1 MDALA
6 DQLQATL
13 GGAYT
18 LSRELGGGGM
28 SRVFVARDLTLGRDI
43 VVKVLHPELATGLSA
58 ERFTRE
64 IKLAASLQ
72 QANIV
77 PLLSAGEFAGLPY
90 YTMPFVEGLSLR
102 DRLRRDGK
110 LTVTETISILRDV
123 ARALDYAHARGV
135 VHRDIKPENILL
147 SGGAAVVTDFG
158 TAKALASSETRS
170 PGDTLT
176 QLGTSVGTPAYMAP
190 GQAPAT
196 PQLIIAPMCTRW
208 EASRTNSSPGPRR
221 SPTGGRIS
229 CSSRM
234 RPRPRRRSP
243 VGAPAYHPRSHN
255 SSTDVWPRIR
265 TSARRRRAQC
275 SPRSMASLAAR
286 RRPTL
291 PRRSEAAAIS
301 SCSQLVCSPSPPPAC
316 SVAGPFARAAPP

>member
-229 CSSRM
+229 SSSRIS
-234 RPRPRRRSP
+234 PRCRQRLATRVPTRRARSP
-243 VGAPAYHPRSHN
+243 TLSR
-255 SSTDVWPRIR
+255 TFWPRTRR
-265 TSARRRRAQC
+265 TGRQPRVSCSRRWTKRV
-275 SPRSMASLAAR
+275 PPASL
-286 RRPTL
+286 RPVKRT
-291 PRRSEAAAIS
+291 
-301 SCSQLVCSPSPPPAC
+301 V
-316 SVAGPFARAAPP
+316 GD